1 MTMHYRDTSAH
12 SLHTKSLHRAT
23 STPSSVSAA
32 KPQFYRG
39 LGKRMLDLALCV
51 LIAPFALLL
60 VGIFALLVI
69 RDGGAAFYS
78 QLRVGQGGRTYR
90 MWKLRSMVPDAD
102 EKLEAHLAQDAAAR
116 AEWNNHQKLKTDP
129 RITPL
134 GSFLRRASID
144 ELPQLWNVVKGDM
157 SLVGPR
163 PMMLSQQVLYPGQD
177 YYDLRPGIT
186 GTWQVSDR
194 NQSSFADRAL
204 FDTDYNRKVSLAEDL
219 RIMFATVRVVLKATG
234 Y

>member
-1 MTMHYRDTSAH
+1 MTMHYRDTSARP
-12 SLHTKSLHRAT
+12 LHAHAAPAAVRT
-23 STPSSVSAA
+23 A
-32 KPQFYRG
+32 KPASYRG
-39 LGKRMLDLALCV
+39 LGKRALDLVICA

-60 VGIFALLVI
+60 VGIFALLVR
-69 RDGGAAFYS
+69 RDGSRAFYS

-102 EKLEAHLAQDAAAR
+102 EKLEAHLAQNADAR
-116 AEWNNHQKLKTDP
+116 AEWNNHQKLKNDP

-144 ELPQLWNVVKGDM
+144 ELPQLWNVFKGDM

-204 FDTDYNRKVSLAEDL
+204 FDTDYNNKVSLAEDL
-219 RIMFATVRVVLKATG
+219 RIMFATVRVVFKATG

>member
-12 SLHTKSLHRAT
+12 SLNAKPLQHAALVQSN
-23 STPSSVSAA
+23 VSAN
-32 KPQFYRG
+32 KSSSYRG
-39 LGKRMLDLALCV
+39 LGKRMLDLTLCV

-60 VGIFALLVI
+60 VGIFALLVT
-69 RDGGAAFYS
+69 RDGGKAFYS

-90 MWKLRSMVPDAD
+90 MWKLRSMVSDAD
-102 EKLEAHLAQDAAAR
+102 QKLEAHLAQNAAAR
-116 AEWNNHQKLKTDP
+116 AEWNNHQKLKSDP

-134 GSFLRRASID
+134 GAFMRRASID

-163 PMMLSQQVLYPGQD
+163 PMMLSQQALYPGQD

-186 GTWQVSDR
+186 GAWQVTDR

>member
-1 MTMHYRDTSAH
+1 MTMHYRDTPAH
-12 SLHTKSLHRAT
+12 PLHAKPLHRAT
-23 STPSSVSAA
+23 PVPSPVLTA
-32 KPQFYRG
+32 KPQFYRN
-39 LGKRMLDLALCV
+39 LGKRTLDLVLCV

-69 RDGGAAFYS
+69 RDGGNAFYS

-90 MWKLRSMVPDAD
+90 MWKLRSMVPNAD
-102 EKLEAHLAQDAAAR
+102 EMLEAHLAQNAAAR

-144 ELPQLWNVVKGDM
+144 ELPQLLNVVKGDM

-163 PMMLSQQVLYPGQD
+163 PMMLSQQALYPGQD

-186 GTWQVSDR
+186 GSWQVSDR

-219 RIMFATVRVVLKATG
+219 RILFATVRVVLKATG

>member
-12 SLHTKSLHRAT
+12 PVHAKPLHR
-23 STPSSVSAA
+23 TPSVSSAVSTA

-39 LGKRMLDLALCV
+39 LGKRVLDLVLCIV
-51 LIAPFALLL
+51 IAPFAVLL
-60 VGIFALLVI
+60 VGIFALLVT
-69 RDGGAAFYS
+69 RDGGRAFYS

-90 MWKLRSMVPDAD
+90 MWKLRSMVMDAD
-102 EKLEAHLAQDAAAR
+102 EKLEAHLAQNAAAR
-116 AEWNNHQKLKTDP
+116 AEWNNHQKLKSDP

-134 GSFLRRASID
+134 GSLLRRASID
-144 ELPQLWNVVKGDM
+144 ELPQLWNVFKGDM

-163 PMMLSQQVLYPGQD
+163 PMMLSQQALYPGQD